1 LSKLLAKY
9 EAFLSELEDSVE
21 PFQKF
26 ADQET
31 FTNEECQHM
40 IAVCTAASILRGQ
53 EDLTKECVREIE
65 RGLKY
70 FNLEEGK

>member
-1 LSKLLAKY
+1 MSKLLEKY
-9 EAFLSELEDSVE
+9 NEFLSELEDSVE

-26 ADQET
+26 ANQET
-31 FTNEECQHM
+31 FTNQECQEM
-40 IAVCTAASILRGQ
+40 VAVCSAAAILRGQ
-53 EDLTKECVREIE
+53 EDLAKECVREIE